1 MAELEIEAE
10 LRALG
15 RTLLLE
21 PPAEDLVE
29 RVLARLPVARP
40 SRLQRVLGRLPTF
53 WSDRLERA
61 WRWLTRSRRRLVA
74 VIIAALII
82 GLGLTP
88 PVRAAV
94 LHWLRIGG
102 VVVKTEPRSSGVS
115 PTPQPPPTVGP
126 ARTVAE
132 AQRLVQFPIGVP
144 AVLGTPDRVAV
155 TDDRRIVSMDWGTGA
170 RQVHLE
176 QFDGRFGWA
185 YVKQDPGDIQ
195 VVAVNGRDG
204 VWFPTAHRIVY
215 VDSDGREHSEQ
226 PRISAPSLVWERVAS
241 GRDVTLRVEG
251 RMSRERALEIARSVG

>member
-10 LRALG
+10 LRALR
-15 RTLLLE
+15 RTLLID

-29 RVLARLPVARP
+29 RVLARLPAARVVNP
-40 SRLQRVLGRLPTF
+40 
-53 WSDRLERA
+53 LERA
-61 WRWLTRSRRRLVA
+61 GRWLTRSRRRLVA

-102 VVVKTEPRSSGVS
+102 VVVKTEPHPSGVS
-115 PTPQPPPTVGP
+115 PTPQPPPTGGP
-126 ARTVAE
+126 VRTIAE
-132 AQRLVQFPIGVP
+132 AQRLVSFPIGVP
-144 AVLGTPDRVAV
+144 AALGPPDRVAV
-155 TDDRRIVSMDWGTGA
+155 TDDRRIVSMDWGTGT

-195 VVAVNGRDG
+195 FVEVNGREG

-215 VDSDGREHSEQ
+215 VDRDGREHSEQ
-226 PRISAPSLVWERVAS
+226 PRISAPSLVWERATS
-241 GRDVTLRVEG
+241 TGDVTLRIEG
-251 RMSRERALEIARSVG
+251 RTSRQRALEIARSVG